1 MSASCRRARSGL
13 DAPLA
18 ACDEGVRSHLDLWL
32 TYHAD
37 LKRSEKHMVMVYW
50 LKHISGHY
58 ACSRMSSSNP
68 AT

>member
-1 MSASCRRARSGL
+1 
-13 DAPLA
+13 LA